1 MRKCA
6 FCDCAIP
13 RGEVAC
19 SSSVYGAHEVELC
32 IYCSR
37 NEERIIEEAGTN
49 DVPSL
54 LNSYL
59 KKERES

>member
-1 MRKCA
+1 
-6 FCDCAIP
+6 
-13 RGEVAC
+13 
-19 SSSVYGAHEVELC
+19 VYGAHEVELC